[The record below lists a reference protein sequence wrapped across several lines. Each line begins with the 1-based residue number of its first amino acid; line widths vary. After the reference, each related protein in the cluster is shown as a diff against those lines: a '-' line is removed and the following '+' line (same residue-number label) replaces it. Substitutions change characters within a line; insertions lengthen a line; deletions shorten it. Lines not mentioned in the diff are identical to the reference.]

1 MALYDNAA
9 QQSYYSNAYPQSAPY
24 PTGEDRMGAHEVIKI
39 LRRRRSLIIVTVVLL
54 TGLSAALA
62 SGLTPQYTASAS
74 VVVNARAARVVNAEA
89 VIEEQTQ
96 DRAVI
101 ETEIKLLQ
109 SRSFAR
115 RVIEQTGLL
124 DDPEFNTALRRPQ
137 SLRERLQPVTGWL
150 PEAWLVASGLAMP
163 ATPLPEVEAAP
174 APVIEPAQMLE
185 PTVDRFL
192 GRLQVARAGEA
203 AVVSIAF
210 TSPDAAKAARLAN
223 TVAELYVAERLAG
236 KQSAAA
242 RSAAWLSE
250 RLAQLRIDLLEAES
264 AIAAYRDEHELI
276 DNDGRT
282 LDSAQLTALNA
293 ELIAT
298 QAELAEKRSKLG
310 ALRALRASGEGF
322 ETITEVVASP
332 VIANL
337 RQQQTQLLRD
347 HAQLSQEYG
356 PRHPRIIQLDAEQ
369 QEIEAKIQIE
379 IQNIVTAF
387 ERDVAF
393 VETRERMLQER
404 LNDAKGAVAGT
415 KRAEIQL
422 NELEREAEADRSLY
436 KAFLERYKKLSEQQG
451 VLQPGVQVISS
462 AAPPVGP
469 SFPRPRLII
478 VVGFAGAL
486 VIGTLLAFVAESLET
501 GLRSG
506 RQVEKALKVASL
518 GLVPRVTKLKGR
530 LKLHQYLMS
539 KPRSDYAEAVRAVQ
553 IGLQYAN
560 VDRPPQIVLV
570 TSSLPNEGK
579 TTLALSLGTSAAA
592 SGHRTVVVDLDLRHP
607 SVRRELDQPA
617 TAPGL
622 VELITGEATLE
633 QVTHVDP
640 ALPDLHVITVRRNP
654 ANPLDLLASQK
665 MAALM
670 TQLRAR
676 YKYIVLDAPPL
687 LGISDTRVA
696 VYLADAVLFV
706 VRWGK
711 TKAEVAQ
718 NGMAA
723 LSECRAPVAGAVL
736 SQVNLKRHARLAYG
750 DAVEYYSRYKQYYI
764 N

>member
-1 MALYDNAA
+1 MALYDN
-9 QQSYYSNAYPQSAPY
+9 SAPY
-24 PTGEDRMGAHEVIKI
+24 PYPSYPQTAPYPGEERMDAHEVIKI
-39 LRRRRSLIIVTVVLL
+39 LRRRRGLIAATVLLL

-62 SGLTPQYTASAS
+62 YGLTPQYTASAS
-74 VVVNARAARVVNAEA
+74 VVVDPQAARVVNSEA

-96 DRAVI
+96 DRSVI
-101 ETEIKLLQ
+101 ETEIKVLQ

-115 RVIEQTGLL
+115 RVIEHTGLL
-124 DDPEFNTALRRPQ
+124 DDPELNRALQRPQ
-137 SLRERLQPVTGWL
+137 PLHERLQPVTRWL
-150 PEAWLVASGLAMP
+150 PESWLVATGLAMP
-163 ATPLPEVEAAP
+163 SAPAGSADEPAPEVSPEK
-174 APVIEPAQMLE
+174 MLE

-192 GRLQVARAGEA
+192 TQLRVERSGEA

-210 TSPDAAKAARLAN
+210 TSPDPVKAAHIAN
-223 TVAELYVAERLAG
+223 AIAELYVSGRLEG

-242 RSAAWLSE
+242 RSAEWLSE
-250 RLAQLRIDLLEAES
+250 RLAQLRVELLESES
-264 AIAAYRDEHELI
+264 AIAAYRSEHELI
-276 DNDGRT
+276 DSDGRT
-282 LDSAQLTALNA
+282 LDSAQLTALNT

-310 ALRALRASGEGF
+310 ALRELRASGRGF
-322 ETITEVVASP
+322 ETISEVVASP

-337 RQQQTQLLRD
+337 RQQQTQLLRER
-347 HAQLSQEYG
+347 AQLSQEYG
-356 PRHPRIIQLDAEQ
+356 PRHPKILQLDAEQ
-369 QEIEAKIQIE
+369 QQIEDKIQRE

-387 ERDVAF
+387 ERDLAF
-393 VETRERMLQER
+393 IETRERMLRGR
-404 LNDAKGAVAGT
+404 LDEAKGAVAKS

-422 NELEREAEADRSLY
+422 HELEREAEANRSLY
-436 KAFLERYKKLSEQQG
+436 KAFLERYKKLSEQQA
-451 VLQPGVQVISS
+451 VLQPGVNVISS
-462 AAPPVGP
+462 AAPPTRP
-469 SFPRPRLII
+469 SFPRPQLIL
-478 VVGFAGAL
+478 VVGFAGSL

-501 GLRSG
+501 GLRSN
-506 RQVEKALKVASL
+506 RQVEKALKVSSL
-518 GLVPRVTKLKGR
+518 GLVPRVTKLRSKQR
-530 LKLHQYLMS
+530 LHQYLIE

-553 IGLQYAN
+553 IGLQYTN

-592 SGHRTVVVDLDLRHP
+592 SGHKTVVVDLDLRHP

-633 QVTHVDP
+633 DVTHVDP

-665 MAALM
+665 MASLM

-723 LSECRAPVAGAVL
+723 LTECRAPVAGAVL
-736 SQVNLKRHARLAYG
+736 TQVNMKRHARRAYG
-750 DAVEYYSRYKQYYI
+750 DAVEYYDRYKQYYI